1 MSSGWDS
8 TSILAILV
16 HLFGKSKTR
25 CLIGR
30 MVYSNR
36 NGCVNQFEIDR
47 AQAVADYF
55 GVELVIQDWDYTK
68 NVKVDVDEL
77 KPLANAHQF
86 SILTALTQWYL
97 QKEAKIM
104 AKGGEVV
111 FCGEM
116 SDGAHNFGFSQYVS
130 IYHPASFDF
139 REYSDKMA
147 SYFLSN
153 IF

>member
-1 MSSGWDS
+1 
-8 TSILAILV
+8 
-16 HLFGKSKTR
+16 
-25 CLIGR
+25 

-97 QKEAKIM
+97 AKE
-104 AKGGEVV
+104 
-111 FCGEM
+111 
-116 SDGAHNFGFSQYVS
+116 
-130 IYHPASFDF
+130 
-139 REYSDKMA
+139 
-147 SYFLSN
+147 
-153 IF
+153 